1 MAVGHKRHCL
11 FESVMQSKSNKCI
24 MHIDMPSPP
33 FGSIGRRQARARGAN
48 NRVDLQ
54 IFVSPSHIGAYHGR
68 RIVGCCLMQDAS
80 CPLGQFIVSFGEI
93 FAEAL

>member
-24 MHIDMPSPP
+24 MHIDMPPPP

-54 IFVSPSHIGAYHGR
+54 IFLSPSHIGADHGC
-68 RIVGCCLMQDAS
+68 RIVGRCLMQDAS
-80 CPLGQFIVSFGEI
+80 CPLVQFLISFREI
-93 FAEAL
+93 FAGAL